1 MEQKFIQLKTLLE
14 KSDHNIL
21 ELKNLVKIKSDE
33 NNNLLYKLTD
43 LELKHK
49 HLYDDN
55 INNMEKVFNDF
66 KKEKELLIKNIEDKD
81 KIIIENNG

>member
-1 MEQKFIQLKTLLE
+1 MATLLE

-21 ELKNLVKIKSDE
+21 ELKNLIKIKSDE

-55 INNMEKVFNDF
+55 VNNMEKVFNDF

>member
-1 MEQKFIQLKTLLE
+1 LATLLE

-21 ELKNLVKIKSDE
+21 ELKNLIKIKSDE

-55 INNMEKVFNDF
+55 VNNMEKVFNDF